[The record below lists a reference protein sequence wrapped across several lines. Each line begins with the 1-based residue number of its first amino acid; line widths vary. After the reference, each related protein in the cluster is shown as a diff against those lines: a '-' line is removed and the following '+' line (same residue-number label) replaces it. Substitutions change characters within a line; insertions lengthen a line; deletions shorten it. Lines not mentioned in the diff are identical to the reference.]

1 MKLTEIILQSTAPAQ
16 TRALWAKPS
25 DTGIVELKVF
35 NNGAWQDTTVTPD
48 LSPYMKTTE
57 FNEEIAKYLLKT
69 DASNLYQTKEDN
81 TLTTE
86 DKTIVGAINEI
97 LPKATGVG
105 KVDPNSNGTGEIF
118 NNYEGDDAN
127 TASGAYSHAE
137 GISTTAEGIC
147 SHAEG
152 GGTNAS
158 GNYSHAE
165 GRHTIA
171 SGETSHAEGRY
182 TTALNSYEH
191 AEGSYN
197 VSNTGDTEDLQTRH
211 SVGIGTTEQDRKNA
225 HEIMAN
231 GDHYVY
237 GLGDYDG
244 TNAIEDTS
252 KTLQE
257 VINSKQE
264 TITAGTGLEF
274 EGNTLNVTLDTTVF
288 YVVETLPVV
297 PDPGNENKICL
308 VPTDNVSTL
317 APEPDLIKNEYTEYI
332 WTGSNWEELGKYY
345 SEVDL
350 TPYLKSTDAAATYL
364 SKTDATS
371 TYLNKTDA
379 SSTYLSKTDASS
391 TYETVSHASSTY
403 ATAANLNSAVSRIT
417 ALENKQTVVT
427 EVPTLTAAYTI
438 PANATMVEKI
448 YMITIGTTIY
458 DVTGAT
464 GIKWAGG
471 VTPTASANSI
481 LVVSVLN
488 NLATWQTFI

>member
-48 LSPYMKTTE
+48 LSPYLKITE
-57 FNEEIAKYLLKT
+57 FNSTIANYLLKA
-69 DASNLYQTKEDN
+69 DAQSLYQPKGDYALKNEIPSLEGYVTDTSLESTLQDYVTGDSLSTTLQDYATSQSVTSGLQEKED
-81 TLTTE
+81 
-86 DKTIVGAINEI
+86 
-97 LPKATGVG
+97 
-105 KVDPNSNGTGEIF
+105 IF
-118 NNYEGDDAN
+118 
-127 TASGAYSHAE
+127 
-137 GISTTAEGIC
+137 
-147 SHAEG
+147 
-152 GGTNAS
+152 
-158 GNYSHAE
+158 
-165 GRHTIA
+165 
-171 SGETSHAEGRY
+171 
-182 TTALNSYEH
+182 
-191 AEGSYN
+191 
-197 VSNTGDTEDLQTRH
+197 
-211 SVGIGTTEQDRKNA
+211 
-225 HEIMAN
+225 
-231 GDHYVY
+231 
-237 GLGDYDG
+237 
-244 TNAIEDTS
+244 
-252 KTLQE
+252 
-257 VINSKQE
+257 
-264 TITAGTGLEF
+264 TAGTGLEMTP
-274 EGNTLNVTLDTTVF
+274 ERVLNVTLDTTVF
-288 YVVETLPVV
+288 YVVEILPVV
-297 PDPGNENKICL
+297 PTAGNENKICL

-317 APEPDLIKNEYTEYI
+317 APEPGLIKNEYTEYI

-350 TPYLKSTDAAATYL
+350 TPYLKSADAAATYL

-379 SSTYLSKTDASS
+379 SSTYLSKTDAAS

-403 ATAANLNSAVSRIT
+403 ANAANLNSAVSRIT

-448 YMITIGTTIY
+448 YMITIGATVY
-458 DVTGAT
+458 DVTGDAS
-464 GIKWAGG
+464 IKWAGG